1 MGLSLIVAGVW
12 QQTEIASPFYRL
24 DNSILLFA
32 RGSRTPCRVDLAG
45 RRQEAG
51 QYIQAFVVDI
61 LELQLCD
68 EFLATATL
76 STDGELLLEKPVE
89 NGL

>member
-1 MGLSLIVAGVW
+1 MGLSLIVPGVR
-12 QQTEIASPFYRL
+12 QQTKKAGPFYRL
-24 DNSILLFA
+24 DYSILLFA
-32 RGSRTPCRVDLAG
+32 RGTCTPCRVDLASG
-45 RRQEAG
+45 RQEAG
-51 QYIQAFVVDI
+51 QYIQAFIVDV

-89 NGL
+89 NWL